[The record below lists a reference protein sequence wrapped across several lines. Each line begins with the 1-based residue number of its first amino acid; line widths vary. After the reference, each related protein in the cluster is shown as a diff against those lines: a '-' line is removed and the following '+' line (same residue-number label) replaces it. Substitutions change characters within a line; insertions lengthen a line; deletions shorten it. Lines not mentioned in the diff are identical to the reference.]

1 MGVGCVSFFIIFH
14 DDTVDGQNGSP
25 VDRYSQV
32 FSSSTGG
39 SDSITM
45 VPHLVG
51 WYLNA
56 LSEEVS

>member
-1 MGVGCVSFFIIFH
+1 MGVGCVSFFIIFD
-14 DDTVDGQNGSP
+14 DDTVDGQDGSP
-25 VDRYSQV
+25 VDRYSQ
-32 FSSSTGG
+32 SSTGG
-39 SDSITM
+39 CDSITM